1 MQGCALHTC
10 TRAQCLQ
17 LEEDLFRRGAGTF
30 QGTEEST
37 ALRRPPSP
45 PGPRFIS
52 APIPL
57 PPIPTGDSWKRPAG
71 AGTQAQ
77 TGCRALPATAR
88 AAPRGSVSRLAPSRR
103 APHCHP
109 LLYNTVII
117 SLNHIVIHCGF
128 CLRLPKLP
136 LHISAAIKPIK
147 RLVVKWCTVVG
158 AGAGRNCVIPY
169 CG

>member
-1 MQGCALHTC
+1 MEIIAAEDGVGQPGASPNVFERCPPSAARVAKANAEKQ
-10 TRAQCLQ
+10 TRAA
-17 LEEDLFRRGAGTF
+17 EDPPLLSL
-30 QGTEEST
+30 EST
-37 ALRRPPSP
+37 PGCLVCRFATSP
-45 PGPRFIS
+45 
-52 APIPL
+52 
-57 PPIPTGDSWKRPAG
+57 
-71 AGTQAQ
+71 
-77 TGCRALPATAR
+77 
-88 AAPRGSVSRLAPSRR
+88 RLL
-103 APHCHP
+103 HCLP

-147 RLVVKWCTVVG
+147 PLVVKWSTVVD